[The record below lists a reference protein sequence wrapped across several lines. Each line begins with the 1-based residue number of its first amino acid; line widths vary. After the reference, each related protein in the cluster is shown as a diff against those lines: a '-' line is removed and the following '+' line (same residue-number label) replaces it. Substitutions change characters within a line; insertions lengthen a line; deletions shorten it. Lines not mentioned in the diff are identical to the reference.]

1 MQANNFRFMM
11 GAVAMLAFMPTTG
24 YSAAAV
30 PNFSIDGIP
39 APGTP
44 HFYNSVNVKV
54 AKFDTGYKVTASST
68 ASGAASFDYSASTSY
83 NLTGSSFNLTAYF
96 DGTGAFLANSGG
108 NKSTLSI
115 NGTLAGYS
123 ANPIPG
129 ATTPTPDL
137 LTADL
142 VGYGVDNTDNPDS
155 LAAIGFRTQNLGGWS
170 AQFNPGTDESIYLY
184 GLSVDLFTRVL
195 GGDFSFAAPLT
206 FRNASAFTTVPVPA
220 GVWLL
225 GSALALAPWA
235 RRKKS
240 EKA

>member
-1 MQANNFRFMM
+1 MM
-11 GAVAMLAFMPTTG
+11 GAVAMLAFMPTIG
-24 YSAAAV
+24 YTAAAV

-44 HFYNSVNVKV
+44 HFFNSVNVKV
-54 AKFDTGYKVTASST
+54 AKFDTGYKVTATST
-68 ASGAASFDYSASTSY
+68 ASGAASFGYSASTSY
-83 NLTGSSFNLTAYF
+83 NITEGSYNLTAYF
-96 DGTGAFLANSGG
+96 DGAGTFKPTFTSGG
-108 NKSTLSI
+108 SIFTSTVAI

-123 ANPIPG
+123 SNPIPG
-129 ATTPTPDL
+129 ATAPTSDL

-142 VGYGVDNTDNPDS
+142 VGYGFDKTDNPDS
-155 LAAIGFRTQNLGGWS
+155 LAAIGFRTQNLGGWT
-170 AQFNPGTDESIYLY
+170 AQFNANTDESVYLY